1 MRAESYTDSGE
12 LNPVIFKSIHGQ
24 IQRIKISTS
33 SMLALT
39 FLRDLLMPMAKQNI
53 KLCQKV
59 TYYNAAFLMP
69 KICNASIIDYF
80 FSLKII
86 FNICYLF

>member
-1 MRAESYTDSGE
+1 
-12 LNPVIFKSIHGQ
+12 
-24 IQRIKISTS
+24 
-33 SMLALT
+33 MLALT

-59 TYYNAAFLMP
+59 TYYNAAFVMP

-80 FSLKII
+80 FSLRII
-86 FNICYLF
+86 SLAAFYSGDVCCHCISREKARIFAHRPLKNWVRQ